1 MNTTLTFRFTRPDPS
16 TGSEDDI
23 IRITPADNDTYNC
36 SFTYGLAKQKSPVSA
51 TLSDSE
57 VFRWVRTMIRLL
69 EADIDPFVD
78 VQVDHPLMPSVMLNA
93 RALGDNYHRILD
105 VVEFFL
111 DTTNSPVKKE
121 EPMFRTHTFFYDL
134 TEEDSCCGHA

>member
-23 IRITPADNDTYNC
+23 IRIAPAEDGAYTC
-36 SFTYGLAKQKSPVSA
+36 TFTYGLAKQKNPVSA
-51 TLSDSE
+51 TLSDAE

-69 EADIDPFVD
+69 EADTDPFVD
-78 VQVDHPLMPSVMLNA
+78 VQVEHPLMPAVLLNA
-93 RALGDNYHRILD
+93 KAMGDNYHRILD

-111 DTTNSPVKKE
+111 DTTNRTAKKE

-134 TEEDSCCGHA
+134 TGDDCCTGH